1 MAILDDHKPRIILPR
16 WRNANSESSKFIL
29 QTEIK
34 DSSANNIPTE
44 TFLQS
49 KLEFKNDR
57 TFSNALEVINSGFSL
72 NQEQNAIEEAKFILS
87 LDKNLPSSLKKI
99 LNLILKD
106 TTDTTFDKKT
116 EVTNPHL
123 KNIFKEAGKNIS
135 KIRQRLVNFPHNPLL
150 WLELSRLYSI
160 LGNINKAE
168 SASQVAL
175 QLSKNSNRLI
185 TRSVS
190 RFYVHKQDFGHAQSI
205 VRKSPYFFTDP
216 WLIAADISYSQ
227 FLKRLPTSIK
237 IGKKMVES
245 KSFSNSDITELA
257 AALGTQ
263 EYFDRSIKEGQKYF
277 HKSLQAPNENSFA
290 QVDYFLE
297 DFKEKN
303 YLIDK
308 IDNNF
313 EAQSL
318 ELRKEK
324 KYEAA
329 FAKSFKWLIDQPFS
343 RRAAYFNSYLLC
355 GIIENFEKAVEIGKF
370 SLRSNPKSFLL
381 NNNIAYSYAQLHDI
395 KNANYFLK
403 RMKSIHPINDEQKI
417 IILATEGLIK
427 FKEKKIVEGQY
438 FYRKAIEQAEIQ
450 KNKPLKA
457 LALIH
462 FAREEYDANSI
473 KKDEVFKIIS
483 NLEKE
488 GLKKG
493 AVEIHIENLNRIL
506 TGK

>member
-1 MAILDDHKPRIILPR
+1 MAILDDNKPRIILPR
-16 WRNANSESSKFIL
+16 WRNANRESSKIIL
-29 QTEIK
+29 QSEIK
-34 DSSANNIPTE
+34 DAGTNTE
-44 TFLQS
+44 FFLQS
-49 KLEFKNDR
+49 KQEFSENQ
-57 TFSNALEVINSGFSL
+57 TFSNALEVINTGFSL
-72 NQEQNAIEEAKFILS
+72 NEEQNAIEEAKFIIS
-87 LDKNLPSSLKKI
+87 LDKKLPSSIKKI
-99 LNLILKD
+99 LQLILKD
-106 TTDTTFDKKT
+106 TSDTTFDKET

-123 KNIFKEAGKNIS
+123 TNIFKEAGKNIS
-135 KIRQRLVNFPHNPLL
+135 EIRKRLVNFSYNPLL

-168 SASQVAL
+168 SASQIAL

-190 RFYVHKQDFGHAQSI
+190 RFYVHKQDFAHAQSI
-205 VRKSPYFFTDP
+205 IRKSPYFSTDP

-227 FLKRLPTSIK
+227 FLKRIPTSIK

-245 KSFSNSDITELA
+245 KSFSYGDITELA

-263 EYFDRSIKEGQKYF
+263 EYFDKSIKEGQKFF
-277 HKSLQAPNENSFA
+277 HKSLKAPNENSFA
-290 QVDYFLE
+290 QVDFFLE
-297 DFKEKN
+297 DFKEKDS
-303 YLIDK
+303 LIDK

-313 EAQSL
+313 EAQSI

-324 KYEAA
+324 KYEES

-381 NNNIAYSYAQLHDI
+381 NNNIAYSYAQLNDT
-395 KNANYFLK
+395 KNAAYFLK
-403 RMKSIHPINDEQKI
+403 RMKSIHPISNEQKVI
-417 IILATEGLIK
+417 SLATEGLIK
-427 FKEKKIVEGQY
+427 FKEKKIEEGQY
-438 FYRKAIEQAEIQ
+438 FYRKAIEEAENQ
-450 KNKPLKA
+450 KNKTLKA
-457 LALIH
+457 LALLH
-462 FAREEYDANSI
+462 FAREEYDSNSI

-493 AVEIHIENLNRIL
+493 DVEIEIENLNRIL
-506 TGK
+506 TGKKK